1 MKLITQQSRFL
12 LTALLAVSTISL
24 PAAAEPTHA
33 IDKGQKFVMA
43 THSFS
48 VFIGPNTWR
57 SNVTASNAD
66 VGPLARLAAERNKE
80 GHQAVAVQMIGG
92 STPMQHWT
100 QGDGNEAANIAK
112 AALRKGGI
120 DVLTLSPNRTIPEQG
135 IDLFGDF
142 VIETNPNARILAQ
155 NSWMAWD
162 GKGSTLRSAE
172 ADPDRASFSN
182 DDRNQVDIA
191 TIDNWLTELEAKG
204 GYLEALRGQLA
215 GIDKRAGKEI
225 TYVVPSAVAM
235 YTLRKEVIKGKVPGI
250 KQQSELF
257 TDDLG
262 HVTQPG
268 INLVT
273 YVWYATMYR
282 ENPMGLKSLVN
293 PEDPTSAER
302 ELLLQ
307 KLAWNAV
314 VAEPKSGV
322 VGQAVDL

>member
-1 MKLITQQSRFL
+1 MKPVTRHARLM
-12 LTALLAVSTISL
+12 LTALLAASTISL
-24 PAAAEPTHA
+24 PTFSEPDQAIAE
-33 IDKGQKFVMA
+33 GQKYVMA

-57 SNVTASNAD
+57 STVDASNAD
-66 VGPLARLAAERNKE
+66 AGPLARLAAERNKR
-80 GHQAVAVQMIGG
+80 GHEAVAVQMIGG

-100 QGDGNEAANIAK
+100 QGDGNDAANIAK
-112 AALRKGGI
+112 AALRNGGI

-135 IDLFGDF
+135 IDLFGNF

-225 TYVVPSAVAM
+225 TYVVPSAAAM
-235 YTLRKEVIKGKVPGI
+235 YTLRKEVIKGNVPGI

-322 VGQAVDL
+322 AGQAVDL